1 MKVYF
6 SQCAITKRSVC
17 HSSFWIGFKVYRQ
30 SMIGRRELSLLAA
43 GINSGV
49 LLMTGFLWRHR
60 TKRERENP
68 LSLFHRFIFSF
79 QSIRSLFVLFT
90 LRRYPITVLY
100 IFAKKPFK
108 SWNSLAKYYTI
119 SHLVRWWVTKIHSK
133 NISINKNRTRWADKA
148 VHSPFHLSI
157 S

>member
-1 MKVYF
+1 MEISWMRSMCGTGDLDWHDISAVSLSLCLDCRKSESPFDHIQTFISKVKVYF

-30 SMIGRRELSLLAA
+30 SMIGRRELSLLAV

-49 LLMTGFLWRHR
+49 LLMFLWRHR

-90 LRRYPITVLY
+90 LRRYPITVWY
-100 IFAKKPFK
+100 IRKETVQVVK
-108 SWNSLAKYYTI
+108 
-119 SHLVRWWVTKIHSK
+119 
-133 NISINKNRTRWADKA
+133 
-148 VHSPFHLSI
+148 
-157 S
+157 